1 MIATTL
7 TKNKL
12 QVSLCQES
20 PGKLSASV
28 SLPKTDE
35 ELARKATAGDMD
47 AFEELVRR
55 RRQGLVRFLASFS
68 QSASDAEDL
77 AQETFLRAY
86 RNLSRYDPR
95 KPFLTWLY
103 VIARRL
109 AINFKRNRLRRGESP
124 LPERETEIS
133 GDPCAPFSD
142 SDSLWASASKLLSPD
157 AFMALR
163 LHYGENMPVKEIAEV
178 LGKSTTGTKV
188 LLFRARRSLADKMD
202 PQTYEPIN
210 P

>member
-1 MIATTL
+1 MTATTL
-7 TKNKL
+7 AKNNL
-12 QVSLCQES
+12 QASLRQES
-20 PGKLSASV
+20 PGKFSSSV
-28 SLPKTDE
+28 SSPKTDE
-35 ELARKATAGDMD
+35 ELARKAAAGDLD

-55 RRQGLVRFLASFS
+55 RRKGLVRFLASFS
-68 QSASDAEDL
+68 ESAFDAEDL

-109 AINFKRNRLRRGESP
+109 AINFKRNRSRRGESP
-124 LPERETEIS
+124 LFEGETELP
-133 GDPCAPFSD
+133 GNECATPSD
-142 SDSLWASASKLLSPD
+142 SGSLWASASKLLSPD

-163 LHYGENMPVKEIAEV
+163 LHYGESMPVKEIAEV

-188 LLFRARRSLADKMD
+188 LLFRARRSLADKMN

>member
-12 QVSLCQES
+12 QVSLRQES
-20 PGKLSASV
+20 SGKFSSSV

-35 ELARKATAGDMD
+35 ELARKGATGDMD

-55 RRQGLVRFLASFS
+55 RREGLVRFLASFS

-86 RNLSRYDPR
+86 QNLSRYDLR

-109 AINFKRNRLRRGESP
+109 AINFKRNRLRRGERPFPKEKQRFPGINLCPFRFQLPVGKRIETTVSRCLFGSP
-124 LPERETEIS
+124 ASLCGRHAGER
-133 GDPCAPFSD
+133 D
-142 SDSLWASASKLLSPD
+142 
-157 AFMALR
+157 R
-163 LHYGENMPVKEIAEV
+163 
-178 LGKSTTGTKV
+178 
-188 LLFRARRSLADKMD
+188 
-202 PQTYEPIN
+202 
-210 P
+210 

>member
-7 TKNKL
+7 TKNNL
-12 QVSLCQES
+12 QASLRQES
-20 PGKLSASV
+20 LGKFSSSV
-28 SLPKTDE
+28 SSPRTDE
-35 ELARKATAGDMD
+35 ELGRRAAAGDLD
-47 AFEELVRR
+47 TFEELVRR
-55 RRQGLVRFLASFS
+55 RRKGLVRFLASFS
-68 QSASDAEDL
+68 GSASDAEDL

-124 LPERETEIS
+124 LPEGETEIPRNE
-133 GDPCAPFSD
+133 GAPFPD
-142 SDSLWASASKLLSPD
+142 SDSLWVSASKLLSPD
-157 AFMALR
+157 AFIALR
-163 LHYGENMPVKEIAEV
+163 LHYGESMPVKEIAEV

-188 LLFRARRSLADKMD
+188 LLFRARRSLADKMN

>member
-1 MIATTL
+1 
-7 TKNKL
+7 
-12 QVSLCQES
+12 
-20 PGKLSASV
+20 
-28 SLPKTDE
+28 
-35 ELARKATAGDMD
+35 MD

-124 LPERETEIS
+124 LLEGETEI
-133 GDPCAPFSD
+133 PRNERAPFSD
-142 SDSLWASASKLLSPD
+142 SCSLWASASKILSPD

-178 LGKSTTGTKV
+178 LGKSITGTKV

>member
-7 TKNKL
+7 AKNNL
-12 QVSLCQES
+12 QASLRQES
-20 PGKLSASV
+20 PGKLSSSV
-28 SLPKTDE
+28 SSPKTDE
-35 ELARKATAGDMD
+35 ELARKAAAGDLD

-55 RRQGLVRFLASFS
+55 RRKGLVRFLTSFS

-124 LPERETEIS
+124 LPEGETEIPRNE
-133 GDPCAPFSD
+133 GAPFPD
-142 SDSLWASASKLLSPD
+142 SDSLWVSASKLLSPD

-163 LHYGENMPVKEIAEV
+163 LHYGESMPVKEIAEV

-188 LLFRARRSLADKMD
+188 LLFRARRSLADKMN

>member
-7 TKNKL
+7 AKNNL
-12 QVSLCQES
+12 QVSLSPES
-20 PGKLSASV
+20 PGKLSSGV
-28 SLPKTDE
+28 SSPKTDE
-35 ELARKATAGDMD
+35 ELARKAAAGDLD
-47 AFEELVRR
+47 AFEALVRR
-55 RRQGLVRFLASFS
+55 RRQGLVHFLASFS

-124 LPERETEIS
+124 LPEAGTEIP
-133 GDPCAPFSD
+133 GIEGAPFSD
-142 SDSLWASASKLLSPD
+142 FDSLWVSASKLLSPD

-163 LHYGENMPVKEIAEV
+163 LHYGESMPVKEIAEV